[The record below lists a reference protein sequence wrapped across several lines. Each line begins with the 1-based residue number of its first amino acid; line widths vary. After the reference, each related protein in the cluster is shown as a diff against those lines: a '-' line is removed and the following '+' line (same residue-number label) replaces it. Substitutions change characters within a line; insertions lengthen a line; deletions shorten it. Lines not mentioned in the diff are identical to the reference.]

1 MMVKDHLFWKKDD
14 IGITRA
20 PAPLSD
26 QQKIRAEKTLSVV
39 AEQTEISLHKIS

>member
-1 MMVKDHLFWKKDD
+1 MPGEEHLFWKKDD

-26 QQKIRAEKTLSVV
+26 QQIIRAEQTLDA
-39 AEQTEISLHKIS
+39 AEKEIRAVHRK